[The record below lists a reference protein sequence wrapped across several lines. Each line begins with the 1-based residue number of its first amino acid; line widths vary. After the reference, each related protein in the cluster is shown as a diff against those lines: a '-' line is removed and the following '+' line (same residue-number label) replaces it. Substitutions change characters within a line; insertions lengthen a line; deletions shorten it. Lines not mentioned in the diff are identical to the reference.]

1 MAANRVTERKPEG
14 GFTLIEVMI
23 AVLLTALTVIG
34 VLGLFRVETRASS
47 VSRRETEAAV
57 LAQDKL
63 EELRTEAAPTA
74 NVTGTD
80 NPKDQLSG
88 STTFWTRDWSITVDP
103 LDAAVYKLDVTVS
116 WDDNGTPRSV
126 TVHGRRSTS

>member
-1 MAANRVTERKPEG
+1 MAANRVTPRKPEG

-23 AVLLTALTVIG
+23 AVLLTAITVIG

-47 VSRRETEAAV
+47 TSRRETEAAV

-74 NVTGTD
+74 NLTGSDT
-80 NPKDQLSG
+80 PKDELSG
-88 STTFWTRDWSITVDP
+88 LFPWTRTWSISVTTDP
-103 LDAAVYKLDVTVS
+103 AVYSIDVTVT
-116 WDDNGTPRSV
+116 WDDNGTTRSV
-126 TVHGRRSTS
+126 TVHARRSTS

>member
-1 MAANRVTERKPEG
+1 MAEKRVTRKKPEA

-47 VSRRETEAAV
+47 MSRRETEAAV

-63 EELRTEAAPTA
+63 EELRTEAAPTGT
-74 NVTGTD
+74 VTGSD
-80 NPKDQLSG
+80 NPKDELSG
-88 STTFWTRDWSITVDP
+88 STTFWTRSWTIAVTS
-103 LDAAVYKLDVTVS
+103 DAAVYSIDVTVS
-116 WDDNGTPRSV
+116 WDDNGIARSV

>member
-1 MAANRVTERKPEG
+1 MAANRVTPRKPEG

-34 VLGLFRVETRASS
+34 VLGLFRVETRAAS

-57 LAQDKL
+57 FAQDKL
-63 EELRTEAAPTA
+63 EELRTEAAPT
-74 NVTGTD
+74 VDSTGSD

-88 STTFWTRDWSITVDP
+88 STTFWTRTWSITVDP
-103 LDAAVYKLDVTVS
+103 LDPAVYKLDVTVS
-116 WDDNGTPRSV
+116 WDDNGIPRSV
-126 TVHGRRSTS
+126 TLHARRSTS